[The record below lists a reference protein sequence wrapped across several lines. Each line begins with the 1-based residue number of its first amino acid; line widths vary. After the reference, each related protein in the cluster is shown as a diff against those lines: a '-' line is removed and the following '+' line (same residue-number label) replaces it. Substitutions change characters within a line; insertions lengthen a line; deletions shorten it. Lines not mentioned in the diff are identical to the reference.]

1 MGSYIRWR
9 LLISIPVLL
18 AVTVIIFI
26 LLQFTPGDPLSAYV
40 PPDQVLSQEQREA
53 LEQRLGLDQ
62 PVYVQYALWL
72 REAASGNLGYRAKNF
87 RPVLG
92 TILDHLPNT
101 LWLMALGLTVGIVVG
116 IGFGTIVA
124 VRQNSFLDSLFSF
137 FSFLGI
143 STPAYLAAL
152 IALYAF
158 SLKLQWFPVGG
169 VATPGEAG
177 TFADRL
183 HHLILPALVLS
194 INQVAIIM
202 RYTRS
207 ALLGVLRQ
215 DYVRTA
221 RAKGAREY
229 RVVGYHALR
238 NALIPVVT
246 VIGANIPVLLGGAV
260 FIESV
265 FSWPGMGLLFLD
277 GVYSRDYPLIM
288 GMTLILATAVLMV
301 NLMTDIAYA
310 IINPRIRYGG

>member
-1 MGSYIRWR
+1 
-9 LLISIPVLL
+9 VLL
-18 AVTVIIFI
+18 AVTVIISTW
-26 LLQFTPGDPLSAYV
+26 LQFTPGDPLDAYA
-40 PPDQVLSQEQREA
+40 PPDQVLTEERRAA
-53 LEQRLGLDQ
+53 LERQLGLDR
-62 PVYVQYALWL
+62 PLPVQYVHWL
-72 REAASGNLGYRAKNF
+72 REAASGNLGYRSKNF

-92 TILDHLPNT
+92 TILDHLPPT

-116 IGFGTIVA
+116 IGFGIIVA
-124 VRQNSFLDSLFSF
+124 VRPNTFLDSLFSF
-137 FSFLGI
+137 LSFLGI

-152 IALYAF
+152 IALYVF
-158 SLKLQWFPVGG
+158 SLKLEWFPVGG
-169 VATPGEAG
+169 VSTPGG
-177 TFADRL
+177 GDSFADRF
-183 HHLILPALVLS
+183 HHLVLPAFVLS
-194 INQVAIIM
+194 INQVAVIM

-207 ALLGVLRQ
+207 SMLGVLRQ

-288 GMTLILATAVLMV
+288 GMTLILAIAVLVV
-301 NLMTDIAYA
+301 NLLTDIAYA
-310 IINPRIRYGG
+310 VINPRIRYGG